1 MKHARPI
8 ARIQADL
15 RALEASADR
24 AGLALACAFSSA
36 DEFEADVIRLR
47 RSAGLIGH
55 RHIAGMRSLLAVTA
69 TAALAALLI
78 IVA

>member
-8 ARIQADL
+8 ARIQAEL

-24 AGLALACAFSSA
+24 AGMALACAFSSA
-36 DEFEADVIRLR
+36 EEFEADVIRAR
-47 RSAGLIGH
+47 RNAGLIGH
-55 RHIAGMRSLLAVTA
+55 RHIAGMRGLLAMTA

-78 IVA
+78 IVT